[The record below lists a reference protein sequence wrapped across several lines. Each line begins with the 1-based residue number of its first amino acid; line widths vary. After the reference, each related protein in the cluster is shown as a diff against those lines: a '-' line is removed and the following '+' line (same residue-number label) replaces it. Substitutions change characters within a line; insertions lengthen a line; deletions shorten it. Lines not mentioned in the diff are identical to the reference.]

1 PARPPGRAQ
10 RGGGAV
16 RLLRAHR
23 RRARVRAAFRGG
35 ARRHRQHRPG
45 GRRGRAQRSGRTHRA
60 ARPGAVPVDLQA
72 LQAASAGKRRNQSLP
87 RPGAEAMS
95 DPQAGAGP
103 SAPPAPAMPV
113 PDRWQEL
120 PSRARTLF
128 VATTAFGFAVPFAIA
143 TVVSEFSGISSARGL
158 PLPGW
163 LLPACVAAA
172 AAFGAWLGWR
182 RHRHTRWLLD
192 DDGFGLRR
200 GRLWQSDTRV
210 PG

>member
-1 PARPPGRAQ
+1 
-10 RGGGAV
+10 
-16 RLLRAHR
+16 
-23 RRARVRAAFRGG
+23 
-35 ARRHRQHRPG
+35 
-45 GRRGRAQRSGRTHRA
+45 
-60 ARPGAVPVDLQA
+60 
-72 LQAASAGKRRNQSLP
+72 
-87 RPGAEAMS
+87 MS

-103 SAPPAPAMPV
+103 SAPPVPAMPV

-210 PG
+210 PGSRVQHLDIRRGPLERHFRLATLVIHTAGTRHSEVSLSGLDAGDAERLRDHLARQTDDDDDDDAAD